1 MNAKT
6 LKQLYEDG
14 EISLEVYEHMLK
26 SNRKARYFTY
36 DLKTERKIMDGEN
49 VVVIPAREDSLERLL
64 ELGEEFGT
72 EENVA
77 EDYEEHELHERL
89 HAALDTLTKGE
100 RRLIDE
106 IFFSQN
112 GNGKSERE
120 AAKNLGIS
128 QQKLHYR
135 KKTLIDRLKKIMNSE
150 K

>member
-6 LKQLYEDG
+6 LKQLYETG

-64 ELGEEFGT
+64 ELGAEFGT

-77 EDYEEHELHERL
+77 EDYEEQELHERL
-89 HAALDTLTKGE
+89 HTALDTLTKGE
-100 RRLIDE
+100 RRLINE
-106 IFFSQN
+106 IYFSQN

-120 AAKNLGIS
+120 AAKSLGIP
-128 QQKLHYR
+128 Q
-135 KKTLIDRLKKIMNSE
+135 KTLNDRKLRVIAKIKKFLDL
-150 K
+150 

>member
-6 LKQLYEDG
+6 LKQLYEAG

-36 DLKTERKIMDGEN
+36 DLKTERKIMDSEN

-77 EDYEEHELHERL
+77 EDYEEQELHERL
-89 HAALDTLTKGE
+89 HAALGTLTKGE

-120 AAKNLGIS
+120 AAKSLGIP
-128 QQKLHYR
+128 Q
-135 KKTLIDRLKKIMNSE
+135 KTLNDRKIRIIAKIKKFLDL
-150 K
+150 